1 MTSNVSIPSA
11 ATMTGGSDGLV
22 PNLPPSEPPF
32 LLFEES
38 DNKYWGV
45 ADRDVPI
52 LIGAAAGLSFDTN
65 YFFISNYIF
74 SYQIIFF
81 YIKLYFFIS
90 NYLLFPSHDN

>member
-1 MTSNVSIPSA
+1 MTSNISIPSA

-22 PNLPPSEPPF
+22 PNLPQPSEPPF

-52 LIGAAAGLSFDTN
+52 LIGAAAGL
-65 YFFISNYIF
+65 YLIQIISIKII
-74 SYQIIFF
+74 SIQIIFHF
-81 YIKLYFFIS
+81 KLFAVSFS
-90 NYLLFPSHDN
+90 